1 MSRHISPESTSYM
14 IILLLNAQHAEQT
27 LLLSFTLTL
36 WAWTHVTSAISQP
49 GKRGELKKGGLDWKC
64 FQGAS
69 TFNCKVTN
77 SLSQLTE
84 KENSGKRSVISK
96 PSAKISPCN
105 VVMECYQVTGLLYQN
120 FHIYLVLFIHHP
132 LNFTLTFYFVELS
145 AKQIGSI
152 TGALTYTLPVVN
164 QCSGEG
170 RLLSFFQN

>member
-27 LLLSFTLTL
+27 LLLSFTFTL
-36 WAWTHVTSAISQP
+36 RAWTHVTSAISQP
-49 GKRGELKKGGLDWKC
+49 GKRGKLKKGGLDWKC

-69 TFNCKVTN
+69 TFNCKVNN

-120 FHIYLVLFIHHP
+120 FHILFGLVHSSSIELHSHFLFCWVKCQADWVNYWCTYLYP
-132 LNFTLTFYFVELS
+132 S
-145 AKQIGSI
+145 
-152 TGALTYTLPVVN
+152 
-164 QCSGEG
+164 
-170 RLLSFFQN
+170 RR

>member
-27 LLLSFTLTL
+27 LLLSFTFTL
-36 WAWTHVTSAISQP
+36 RAWTHVTSAISQP
-49 GKRGELKKGGLDWKC
+49 GKRGKLKKGGLDWKC

-84 KENSGKRSVISK
+84 KENSGKLSVISK
-96 PSAKISPCN
+96 PSAKITPCN

-120 FHIYLVLFIHHP
+120 FHILFDLVHSSSIELHSHFLFCRIKCQADWVNYWCTYLYP
-132 LNFTLTFYFVELS
+132 S
-145 AKQIGSI
+145 
-152 TGALTYTLPVVN
+152 
-164 QCSGEG
+164 
-170 RLLSFFQN
+170 RR